1 MEFLTLKINNFLTIG
16 EARLDLA
23 NRGLLLVQGENK
35 DNSSADSNGSGK
47 SSIVDALCWCLYGT
61 TARDVT
67 GDLVINKTAKKD
79 CAVELTIHDNG
90 QCYKI
95 ARHRKHAT
103 HKNALIVLKTDIYG
117 NELPNG
123 NITKGTDKE
132 TQELVVDIVGSTLD
146 VFMSSVYAGQEMMP
160 NLPALTDKNLKV
172 LIEEAAGIQVLEQ
185 AHTIAKRKLAEVKAK
200 LSNKLTI
207 RDNFATVLATMQSQL
222 AETQAKLKQFD
233 DTKESRARAVLSE
246 ALPLKKA
253 IEDIKVQM
261 GNTDINA
268 LNAEKQ
274 SIETAISK
282 AEDLV
287 NEAKKLTQ
295 IRDDLGIKYR
305 ITNNNYSSLKTNL
318 NNLATKIRGIDGL
331 VGTPCTQ
338 CGKEFCASDLQQ
350 ARSVQMNQAQVAKQD
365 ALKAKAEMEQVKAE
379 FEAAE
384 KNLNDFLQNNSLDV
398 RKLYADKAAVEG
410 AIAAFTS
417 SSSEIDRNLKDI
429 ERIKKRAKDVMNE
442 ANPFSAMEADQ
453 QAKIADYIAKNS
465 AIDQEVQELQALV
478 ELHEHAVL
486 IYGPSGVR
494 AHILDTVTP
503 FLNERTEDYL
513 GALTDGNTHAVWS
526 TLTLNSKKELKEK
539 FTIDV
544 RDNTGGE
551 SFKGLSGGEK
561 RKVRL
566 ATALALQD
574 LVASRAT
581 KPISLFI
588 GDEIDDALDKSGLER
603 LMGVLERKARERGT
617 VIVVSHSE
625 LRDWIDDVVVVT
637 KENGYS
643 TVSGANLV

>member
-35 DNSSADSNGSGK
+35 DNTSADSNGSGK

-67 GDLVINKTAKKD
+67 GDMVINKTAKKD
-79 CAVELTIHDNG
+79 CSVELTIHDNG
-90 QCYKI
+90 QCYKV

-103 HKNALIVLKTDIYG
+103 HKNALIVLKTDIHG

-132 TQELVVDIVGSTLD
+132 SQELVIDIVGSTLD

-185 AHTIAKRKLAEVKAK
+185 AHTVAKRKLAEVKGK

-207 RDNFATVLATMQSQL
+207 RDNFATVLATMQAQL
-222 AETQAKLKQFD
+222 AETQAKLAQFD
-233 DTKESRARAVLSE
+233 ATKETRAKTVLAE
-246 ALPLKKA
+246 VLPLRQAVENIKA
-253 IEDIKVQM
+253 TI
-261 GNTDINA
+261 GNTDINS

-274 SIETAISK
+274 SIVAAISK
-282 AEDLV
+282 IEVITNQVQQLG
-287 NEAKKLTQ
+287 K
-295 IRDDLGIKYR
+295 IRDDLGVKYR
-305 ITNNNYSSLKTNL
+305 ITSNTYNSLHTNL

-338 CGKEFCASDLQQ
+338 CGKPYCKDDLQQ
-350 ARSVQMNQAQVAKQD
+350 ARSTQLAHAQNVKQE
-365 ALKAKAEMEQVKAE
+365 ALKAKAEMEQAKAE
-379 FEAAE
+379 FDLAE
-384 KNLNDFLQNNSLDV
+384 KNLAEFVQNNPHDA
-398 RKLYADKAAVEG
+398 RKLYSDLAAVEG
-410 AIAAFTS
+410 AIAAFNS
-417 SSSEIDRNLKDI
+417 SNDDISRKMTEI
-429 ERIKKRAKDVMNE
+429 ERIKARAKGVMTE
-442 ANPFSAMEADQ
+442 QNPFKAMEADQ
-453 QAKIADYIAKNS
+453 QAKIADYVNKNS
-465 AIDQEVQELQALV
+465 AIDQEITQLQQAV
-478 ELHEHAVL
+478 ELHEHAVQ

-574 LVASRAT
+574 LVASRAS